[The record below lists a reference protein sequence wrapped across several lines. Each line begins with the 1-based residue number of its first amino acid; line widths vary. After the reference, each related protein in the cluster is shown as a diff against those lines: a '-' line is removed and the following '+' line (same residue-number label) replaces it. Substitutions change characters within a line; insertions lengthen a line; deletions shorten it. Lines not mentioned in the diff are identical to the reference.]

1 MGGVVKN
8 LREVIRRPLITERAT
23 QLQEANGKY
32 SFEVDRRANKI
43 DVKRA
48 VETMFDVQVIKVNTT
63 SVRGKVKR
71 LGRFVGRRSN
81 WKKAIVTLVAGQ
93 SIDIFES

>member
-1 MGGVVKN
+1 MKN

-23 QLQEANGKY
+23 KLQESGGKY
-32 SFEVDRRANKI
+32 SFEVDKRANKI

-48 VETMFDVQVIKVNTT
+48 VELMFDVQVTKINTV

-71 LGRFVGRRSN
+71 LGRFVGRRAD
-81 WKKAIVTLVAGQ
+81 WKKAIVTLATGQ

>member
-1 MGGVVKN
+1 MKN
-8 LREVIRRPLITERAT
+8 LRAVIRRPLITERAT
-23 QLQEANGKY
+23 QLQEARGKY
-32 SFEVDRRANKI
+32 SFEVDNRANKI

-48 VETMFDVQVIKVNTT
+48 VESMFDVQVVKVNTT

-71 LGRFVGRRSN
+71 LGRFVGRRSD
-81 WKKAIVTLVAGQ
+81 WKKAIVTLADGQ

>member
-1 MGGVVKN
+1 MKN

-48 VETMFDVQVIKVNTT
+48 VEAMFDVQVIKINTT

-71 LGRFVGRRSN
+71 LGRYVGRRSN
-81 WKKAIVTLVAGQ
+81 WKKAIVTLASGQ

>member
-1 MGGVVKN
+1 MKN

-48 VETMFDVQVIKVNTT
+48 VEAMFDVQVIKINTT

-81 WKKAIVTLVAGQ
+81 WKKAIVTLDPEHR
-93 SIDIFES
+93 IDFY

>member
-1 MGGVVKN
+1 MKN

-48 VETMFDVQVIKVNTT
+48 VEAMFDVQVIKINTT

-81 WKKAIVTLVAGQ
+81 WKKAIVTLASGQ

>member
-1 MGGVVKN
+1 MGGIVKN
-8 LREVIRRPLITERAT
+8 LRAVIRRPLITERAT
-23 QLQEANGKY
+23 QLQEARGKY
-32 SFEVDRRANKI
+32 SFEVDNRANKI

-48 VETMFDVQVIKVNTT
+48 VESMFDVQVVKVNTT

-71 LGRFVGRRSN
+71 LGRFVGRRSD
-81 WKKAIVTLVAGQ
+81 WKKAIVTLADGQ

>member
-1 MGGVVKN
+1 MGGIVKN

-48 VETMFDVQVIKVNTT
+48 VEAMFDVQVTKINTT

-81 WKKAIVTLVAGQ
+81 WKKAIVTLAAGQ

>member
-1 MGGVVKN
+1 MKN

-23 QLQEANGKY
+23 QLQEASGKY

-48 VETMFDVQVIKVNTT
+48 VEAMFEVQVTKINTV

-81 WKKAIVTLVAGQ
+81 WKKAIVTLAAGQ

>member
-1 MGGVVKN
+1 MGGIVKN

-23 QLQEANGKY
+23 QLQEASGKY

-48 VETMFDVQVIKVNTT
+48 VEAMFDVQVTKINTT

-71 LGRFVGRRSN
+71 LGRFVGRRSD
-81 WKKAIVTLVAGQ
+81 WKKAIVTLDDGQ

>member
-1 MGGVVKN
+1 VGGILKN

-23 QLQEANGKY
+23 QLQESGGKY

-48 VETMFDVQVIKVNTT
+48 VESMFDVQVVKVNTI
-63 SVRGKVKR
+63 SVHGKVKR
-71 LGRFVGRRSN
+71 LGRFVGRRSD
-81 WKKAIVTLVAGQ
+81 WKKAVVTLVDGQ
-93 SIDIFES
+93 SIDFFES

>member
-1 MGGVVKN
+1 MKN

-23 QLQEANGKY
+23 QLQEADGKY

-48 VETMFDVQVIKVNTT
+48 VESMFDVQVVKVNTI
-63 SVRGKVKR
+63 SVHGKVKR
-71 LGRFVGRRSN
+71 LGRFMGRRSD
-81 WKKAIVTLVAGQ
+81 WKKAVVTLVNGQ
-93 SIDIFES
+93 SIDFFES

>member
-1 MGGVVKN
+1 MKN

-48 VETMFDVQVIKVNTT
+48 VEAMFDVQVTKINTT

-81 WKKAIVTLVAGQ
+81 WKKAIVTLAAGQ